1 MVSYLKLDQTLP
13 LYFATHLLNL
23 DIRYS
28 ISSNPIHHPKFQII
42 KITPVVQIRLS
53 TVPMSLTALP
63 PELVSCVV
71 AKIASNATR
80 CSLAR
85 CSRQLY
91 FRTIPHL
98 YRNIEIQEAGR
109 YEVPQDKRLRNLASL
124 LLQRPDLA
132 GLVRSFTL
140 HVKRD
145 STAWETNQF
154 GELEEPW
161 GYEESEESGELE
173 ELGDFE
179 EADIPAEHVSPKI
192 VKVDQA
198 FLTVLKAW
206 QLSIEEKINWLQQV
220 SPFHRSYHDLN
231 LAFLLPA
238 LLKVEKLV
246 LDLENGVHLYYLEE
260 TMQRAARRE
269 HPFDVQPALE
279 ALTVF
284 VHSHDMFNVLNA
296 GLSGSLLRLPAM
308 QEISGGFR
316 TMFAMDD
323 FDDDRRDSKPADENL
338 RELNGFSSSLTTLDL
353 AAYELYKADLLH
365 MLRAPRNLKTLFYKA
380 YACNRLQ
387 LADIRQ
393 ALAPQE
399 KCLEI
404 LSLDSDEEY
413 YEYSSTCGPMP
424 SFINFNALK
433 VFKARAAQLLMT
445 DNAGCQSLI
454 DIFPPNLETLHLIR
468 FQARFA
474 SLLEALEHMLAQDSP
489 QQIPSLKTLVLEEI
503 PSDYDLD
510 DTPSNLTD
518 VVWKEGR
525 QEHDPKGGLGRVA
538 ATRGVLV
545 NVIAAPPT
553 VRELSEGTWWHASFD
568 DSDFGDDDD
577 PFDSRRWTMDE
588 SDEWSEME

>member
-1 MVSYLKLDQTLP
+1 
-13 LYFATHLLNL
+13 
-23 DIRYS
+23 
-28 ISSNPIHHPKFQII
+28 
-42 KITPVVQIRLS
+42 
-53 TVPMSLTALP
+53 MSLAALP
-63 PELVSCVV
+63 PELASCVV
-71 AKIASNATR
+71 ARIASNATR

-140 HVKRD
+140 HVRRD
-145 STAWETNQF
+145 STTWEINQF
-154 GELEEPW
+154 GEIGEPKGYEESKPD
-161 GYEESEESGELE
+161 EESEESGELE

-179 EADIPAEHVSPKI
+179 EAHIPAEH
-192 VKVDQA
+192 
-198 FLTVLKAW
+198 AW
-206 QLSIEEKINWLQQV
+206 QLSIEEKIDWLRQV
-220 SPFHRSYHDLN
+220 SPFHRSYHDLI

-246 LDLENGVHLYYLEE
+246 LDLESGVHLYYLEE

-323 FDDDRRDSKPADENL
+323 FDDDRRDSKAADENL
-338 RELNGFSSSLTTLDL
+338 REIIGFSSSLTTLDL

-365 MLRAPRNLKTLFYKA
+365 MLRAPRSLKTLFYKA
-380 YACNRLQ
+380 YPCNRLQ
-387 LADIRQ
+387 LMDIRQ

-399 KCLEI
+399 NCLEI
-404 LSLDSDEEY
+404 LFLDSDEEY
-413 YEYSSTCGPMP
+413 YEYSSICGPMP
-424 SFINFNALK
+424 SFISFHTLK
-433 VFKARAAQLLMT
+433 IFKTRAAQFLMT

-454 DIFPPNLETLHLIR
+454 DMFPPNLETLHLIR

-545 NVIAAPPT
+545 YVIATPPT
-553 VRELSEGTWWHASFD
+553 VKELSDGTWWHGSFD

-577 PFDSRRWTMDE
+577 PFDSRRWTIDE